1 MTGDEIK
8 AAAEVLKRETGLNDY
23 LAQALAEKVLE
34 AAETERRKL
43 MEGLF
48 GPEYVR

>member
-1 MTGDEIK
+1 MTNEEIK
-8 AAAEVLKRETGLNDY
+8 AAADVLKRETGLNDY

-34 AAETERRKL
+34 AAEIERREF
-43 MEGLF
+43 MERIF